1 MSEQPTP
8 HGREQISTYGAR
20 ALPDFRR
27 AQRHSAFVRFVK
39 RALPIGLIV
48 ALVAMIAFPLI
59 AQFGMKIE
67 LPFEVGAMHFSG
79 TRLTMEKPKLS
90 GFTDDNRAYTVNAA
104 TASQDLTNT
113 DVLDLT
119 VVSAR
124 MELANKGWATVKSA
138 TGTVDMKR
146 QFIMLRGG
154 VDLATNGGYAGFL
167 KDADVDAKAGSL
179 TTDKPV
185 LLTYM
190 DGRLVADS
198 MKVFDRGTRAFFE
211 GNVQL
216 DFRLA
221 NLSNPAA
228 PGAPASAPSGA
239 PAAAPP
245 AATPRATP
253 APAAT
258 PAPSAATQK
267 R

>member
-8 HGREQISTYGAR
+8 RRTERPQIDALGVR
-20 ALPDFRR
+20 AIPEFRR

-39 RALPIGLIV
+39 RALPVSLIL
-48 ALVAMIAFPLI
+48 ALAAMIVVPLI
-59 AQFGMKIE
+59 SRMGLKID
-67 LPFEVGAMHFSG
+67 LPFEVGAMHLSG

-90 GFTDDNRAYTVNAA
+90 GFTDDNRAYAVNAA

-119 VVSAR
+119 EVSAR

-146 QFIMLRGG
+146 QFITLRGG
-154 VDLATNGGYAGFL
+154 VDLATNGGYAGLL

-179 TTDKPV
+179 STDKPV

-190 DGRLVADS
+190 DGRLVADR

-216 DFRLA
+216 DFRLS
-221 NLSNPAA
+221 NLSNGGTQGTAGAAGAPSAA
-228 PGAPASAPSGA
+228 PANMPAPAPASP
-239 PAAAPP
+239 
-245 AATPRATP
+245 
-253 APAAT
+253 
-258 PAPSAATQK
+258 AATQK

>member
-8 HGREQISTYGAR
+8 HRSAQPQVSTYGAR

-39 RALPIGLIV
+39 RALPVGLIV

-59 AQFGMKIE
+59 AQLGMKID

-119 VVSAR
+119 QVSAR

-154 VDLATNGGYAGFL
+154 VDLATNGGYAGVL

-185 LLTYM
+185 LLTYL
-190 DGRLVADS
+190 DGRLVADR

-221 NLSNPAA
+221 NLSTPAA
-228 PGAPASAPSGA
+228 PGAPAAAS
-239 PAAAPP
+239 PAAVPVP
-245 AATPRATP
+245 AVTP
-253 APAAT
+253 AP
-258 PAPSAATQK
+258 PVATQK